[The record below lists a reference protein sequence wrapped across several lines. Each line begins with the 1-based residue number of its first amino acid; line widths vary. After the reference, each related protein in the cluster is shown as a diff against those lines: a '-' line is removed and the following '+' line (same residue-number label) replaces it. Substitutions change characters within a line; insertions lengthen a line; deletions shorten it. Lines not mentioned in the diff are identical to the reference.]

1 MGEKPV
7 VTVSAFAV
15 RIARAAVSLYITNVV
30 GSVSSLVPIGNNQSK
45 TRK

>member
-1 MGEKPV
+1 MAEKPIIV
-7 VTVSAFAV
+7 VSASAV

-30 GSVSSLVPIGNNQSK
+30 GSVSSLAPIGNIQSK